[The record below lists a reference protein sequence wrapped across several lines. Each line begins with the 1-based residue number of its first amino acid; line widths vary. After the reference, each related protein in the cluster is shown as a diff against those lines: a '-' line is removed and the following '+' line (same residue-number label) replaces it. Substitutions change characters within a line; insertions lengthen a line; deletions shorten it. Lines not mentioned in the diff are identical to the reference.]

1 MMFYTVFADN
11 VVRGAK
17 LRESF
22 TFAGD
27 YAAMTFANLMVI
39 VIAVCV
45 LAFTTHWVAGRKLI
59 GLTATIFATLAVMF
73 AIFPGGVALLNN
85 YMRVMRLGGEA
96 PVVVSV
102 DPHVAKL
109 WPEFFDL
116 EISTNADTP
125 VRSGQLSLLLM
136 GKEQIFLKHVQ
147 NDTTSASGTLMLNRS
162 LIKEVMFPSAVQR
175 PIPSANSTSSNQ

>member
-1 MMFYTVFADN
+1 
-11 VVRGAK
+11 
-17 LRESF
+17 
-22 TFAGD
+22 
-27 YAAMTFANLMVI
+27 
-39 VIAVCV
+39 
-45 LAFTTHWVAGRKLI
+45 
-59 GLTATIFATLAVMF
+59 MF